1 TSKIRSR
8 ASRASSMANMTSC
21 PSPPSTWWAP
31 SRRRWKRPAAW
42 QPKRREP
49 RIASGMDEK
58 NMGDQVQFELVTPE
72 RLVVSEPVD
81 MVVVPGSEG
90 DFGVLPGHA
99 PLIST
104 VRPGVIETYAGKA
117 VKDRIFVAGGFA
129 EVTRERCTVL
139 AEEAVPVAEL
149 DRSQIE
155 SEAAAAREDIGLA
168 RDAGERAAAERAL
181 AVAEAKL
188 QLIQRTAQ

>member
-1 TSKIRSR
+1 
-8 ASRASSMANMTSC
+8 MA
-21 PSPPSTWWAP
+21 
-31 SRRRWKRPAAW
+31 
-42 QPKRREP
+42 
-49 RIASGMDEK
+49 
-58 NMGDQVQFELVTPE
+58 DQVQFELVAPE
-72 RLVVSEPVD
+72 RLLLSEPVD

-104 VRPGVIETYAGKA
+104 VRPGVIETYSGKA

-139 AEEAVPVAEL
+139 AEEAAPLAEL
-149 DRSQIE
+149 DRAQIE
-155 SEAAAAREDIGLA
+155 AQARTAREDLGLA
-168 RDAGERAAAERAL
+168 KDAAERAAAERTL

-188 QLIQRTAQ
+188 AVLQQAGR